1 MWSLDLLLLK
11 NRENSIERMH
21 RYKNS
26 FLSKDV
32 SLKYFGNSVF
42 ILKKISGLNKKV
54 KVITVFHDWNIVAS
68 HTGYVVF

>member
-1 MWSLDLLLLK
+1 
-11 NRENSIERMH
+11 MH
-21 RYKNS
+21 QCKGS

>member
-21 RYKNS
+21 QCKSS

-42 ILKKISGLNKKV
+42 ILKKISGLSKKV
-54 KVITVFHDWNIVAS
+54 KVITVFYDWNIVAS
-68 HTGYVVF
+68 HTGYVVV